1 MKDNKH
7 DKVCIFLFIIIIST
21 PPQPNIEMKKLKQ
34 TKSRAI
40 VSVVEN
46 RLPCRMTLV
55 AVSAEPV
62 LKMNVCNCM
71 QELLRHHSSRSRGGI
86 PFIYAILVALVGIIL
101 GYLMKRT

>member
-21 PPQPNIEMKKLKQ
+21 PPPPKPNIEMKKLKQ
-34 TKSRAI
+34 TKSQAI

-62 LKMNVCNCM
+62 LKMNVCAIVC
-71 QELLRHHSSRSRGGI
+71 RSC
-86 PFIYAILVALVGIIL
+86 
-101 GYLMKRT
+101 